1 MTYGELPPLRYDV
14 NCSLLFPEL
23 PLLQRP
29 QAARDAGFTAI
40 ELWWPFADPVPHD
53 REAQALMRAVRD
65 AGVRL
70 VSLNGTAG
78 SPERGERGLLSV
90 PGRERE
96 FADNLAALLTLARD
110 LDCPAVHLLYG
121 NRVPGAAPQAQDDLA
136 AERLTR
142 AAEQAAASGA
152 VVLVEALSG
161 APDYPL
167 RTGDDVARVL
177 DRVGSPHVRFL
188 CDLYHLATNGED
200 VAGTVRR
207 YASITGHVQVADA
220 PGRHQPG
227 TGALDVA
234 GLLRTLVAT
243 GYAGW
248 VGLEYA
254 PLGPSADSFAWLP
267 PALRG
272 SGDLRPGGDAAA
284 PDAV

>member
-1 MTYGELPPLRYDV
+1 MTCGELPPVRFDV
-14 NCSLLFPEL
+14 NCSLLFGEL

-29 QAARDAGFTAI
+29 QAARDAGFDAV
-40 ELWWPFADPVPHD
+40 ELWWPFADPVPSD
-53 REAQALMRAVRD
+53 REAQALVRAVRD

-70 VSLNGTAG
+70 VSLNGTGG
-78 SPERGERGLLSV
+78 SSERGERGLLSV

-96 FADNLAALLTLARD
+96 FADNLAAVLALARE
-110 LDCPAVHLLYG
+110 LACPAVHLLYG
-121 NRVPGAAPQAQDDLA
+121 NRVPGAAPEAQDELA
-136 AERLTR
+136 AEHLAR
-142 AAEQAAASGA
+142 AAEQAATSGA

-161 APDYPL
+161 GPDYPL

-200 VAGTVRR
+200 VAEVVRGH
-207 YASITGHVQVADA
+207 ASRTGHVQVADA

-234 GLLRTLVAT
+234 GLLRTLVAM

-254 PLGPSADSFAWLP
+254 PLGPSADSFSWLP
-267 PALRG
+267 RPLRG
-272 SGDLRPGGDAAA
+272 SGDLHHEA
-284 PDAV
+284 